1 MGSVGSARE
10 AMIVVRRL
18 PPRGRARPADG
29 LHRFPALS
37 WLVPRVFVLNAA
49 AIAFEPVRH
58 QPMKITIQA
67 NSGEFSFECE
77 ASERILYAGLGQGL
91 RLPYECATGTCGTCR
106 GRVVEGSALVEW
118 DEAPGYAKLRRA
130 KGDVLMCQARP
141 TGDCILRVPA
151 NLAPADRS
159 RPTLPRHRQ
168 GRIARVRRLV
178 PDVIEIDVALSQP
191 ITFDAGQFVVLEV
204 AGVRGGRAYSM
215 VNFRHDSERL
225 TFVVKQKPGGRLSD
239 WLFASDVTGAE
250 LDLFGPLGAAT
261 FRPAEGR
268 NILCIAG
275 GSGIAGMLAM
285 LEHARHE
292 HYFREHHGHV
302 FFGVRSLA
310 DGFYLQELADHVAAA
325 AGKLRVTLALS
336 HAPAPRQAHPEWP
349 NIGLATGMV
358 TDVMSREM
366 AGRYDG
372 MVSFIAGPTPMV
384 DAALRHLIRV
394 ARQPAAF
401 VRYDKYT

>member
-1 MGSVGSARE
+1 
-10 AMIVVRRL
+10 
-18 PPRGRARPADG
+18 
-29 LHRFPALS
+29 
-37 WLVPRVFVLNAA
+37 
-49 AIAFEPVRH
+49 
-58 QPMKITIQA
+58 MKITIQA
-67 NSGEFSFECE
+67 NSGDFSFECE
-77 ASERILYAGLGQGL
+77 ASQRILYAGLGQGV

-106 GRVVEGSALVEW
+106 GRVVAGSALVEW
-118 DEAPGYAKLRRA
+118 DEAPGYAKLKRA

-151 NLAPADRS
+151 NLAPADPL

-168 GRIARVRRLV
+168 GRIARVERLV
-178 PDVIEIDVALSQP
+178 RDVLEIDIALSQP
-191 ITFDAGQFVVLEV
+191 ITFDAGQFVVFEV
-204 AGVRGGRAYSM
+204 PGVRGGRAYSM
-215 VNFRHDSERL
+215 VNFCRDSERL

-239 WLFASDVTGAE
+239 WLFGNDVTGAE

-275 GSGIAGMLAM
+275 GSGIAGMLAI
-285 LEHARHE
+285 LEHARRE
-292 HYFREHHGHV
+292 DYFREHHGHV
-302 FFGVRSLA
+302 FFGVRGLA
-310 DGFYLQELADHVAAA
+310 DGFYLRELADHVAAA

-336 HAPAPRQAHPEWP
+336 HAPAPSHAHPQWP

-358 TDVMSREM
+358 TDVVSREM

-372 MVSFIAGPTPMV
+372 TVSFIAGPPPMV
-384 DAALRHLIRV
+384 DEALRLLIRV